1 MIEWIWPWMLLLAPL
16 PWLVRRFTPPS
27 DGQEPAL
34 RAPFFERWQRLS
46 QRQVSASRRLGRLP
60 ELALWSLW
68 LLLLL
73 AAARPVWVGEAIEL
87 PTSGRD
93 LMLAV
98 DISGSMTIE
107 DMEVSDQLV
116 SRIRAVKQVGSRFI
130 EQREGDRLGLILF
143 GSNAYVQSPLSFDTA
158 TVQRFLMEAQIGFA
172 GQDTAIGDAIGLA
185 VKRLKER
192 PAENRV
198 LILLSDGKDT
208 ASSVQPLDA
217 AKLAADL
224 GIRIYTIGIGAD
236 QLTMP
241 GLFGSSFGARQ
252 VNPGC
257 PTANNDKV
265 QQAANLIRVIAGFC
279 LFKGFQNGSTHRN
292 TVLNGLKARCK
303 LAPSVIAK
311 IAVRSSSRDHQPIK
325 RHRLASTK
333 CHALALAVVAPG
345 NVRPDV
351 HVRRLQVRWT
361 GAVEHEVRVTGGGT
375 VGDHRHRQ

>member
-16 PWLVRRFTPPS
+16 PWLVRRFAPPS
-27 DGQEPAL
+27 QGREPAL
-34 RAPFFERWQRLS
+34 RAPFFEQWQQLGE
-46 QRQVSASRRLGRLP
+46 RQGLGQGSGRRLP
-60 ELALWSLW
+60 EISLWALW

-87 PTSGRD
+87 PNSGRD

-107 DMEVSDQLV
+107 DMALADQMV
-116 SRIRAVKQVGSRFI
+116 SRIRAVKEVGSRFI

-158 TVQRFLMEAQIGFA
+158 TVRRFLLEAQIGFA

-208 ASSVQPLDA
+208 ASSVKPLDA

-236 QLTMP
+236 KMTMP

-252 VNPGC
+252 VNPSSEL
-257 PTANNDKV
+257 DE
-265 QQAANLIRVIAGFC
+265 AG
-279 LFKGFQNGSTHRN
+279 LQ
-292 TVLNGLKARCK
+292 
-303 LAPSVIAK
+303 K
-311 IAVRSSSRDHQPIK
+311 IAQITDGKYFRARNPAELANIYLLLDQLEPIEVDTTSY
-325 RHRLASTK
+325 RPRQALGYLPLLLALAISF
-333 CHALALAVVAPG
+333 ALALHQLWQSLP
-345 NVRPDV
+345 
-351 HVRRLQVRWT
+351 RLGST
-361 GAVEHEVRVTGGGT
+361 GKEELS
-375 VGDHRHRQ
+375 